1 MFGNNNMNFYIVK
14 ILYFFLMYGL
24 KKKLIVYLYVYVYFR
39 RNLDIVYSM
48 VLRKVDEGYIVGIFV
63 QIFQYMVFL
72 G

>member
-1 MFGNNNMNFYIVK
+1 MFGDNNMNFYIVK

-63 QIFQYMVFL
+63 
-72 G
+72 

>member
-1 MFGNNNMNFYIVK
+1 MNFYIVK

>member
-14 ILYFFLMYGL
+14 ILYFFLMYEL

-63 QIFQYMVFL
+63 
-72 G
+72 

>member
-24 KKKLIVYLYVYVYFR
+24 KKRLIVYLYVYVYFR

-63 QIFQYMVFL
+63 
-72 G
+72 

>member
-24 KKKLIVYLYVYVYFR
+24 KKKLIVNLYVYVYFR

-63 QIFQYMVFL
+63 
-72 G
+72 

>member
-1 MFGNNNMNFYIVK
+1 MNFYIVK

-24 KKKLIVYLYVYVYFR
+24 KKKLIVNLYVYVYFR

-63 QIFQYMVFL
+63 
-72 G
+72 

>member
-1 MFGNNNMNFYIVK
+1 MFGNNNMNFYVK

-63 QIFQYMVFL
+63 
-72 G
+72 

>member
-14 ILYFFLMYGL
+14 IFYFFLMYGL

-63 QIFQYMVFL
+63 
-72 G
+72 

>member
-14 ILYFFLMYGL
+14 ILYFFLIYGL

-63 QIFQYMVFL
+63 
-72 G
+72 

>member
-24 KKKLIVYLYVYVYFR
+24 KKKLIDYLYVYVYFR

-63 QIFQYMVFL
+63 
-72 G
+72 

>member
-24 KKKLIVYLYVYVYFR
+24 KKKLIDYLYVYVYVYFR

-63 QIFQYMVFL
+63 
-72 G
+72 

>member
-24 KKKLIVYLYVYVYFR
+24 KKELIVYLYVYVYFR

-63 QIFQYMVFL
+63 
-72 G
+72 

>member
-24 KKKLIVYLYVYVYFR
+24 KKKVIVYLYVYVYFR

>member
-1 MFGNNNMNFYIVK
+1 MFGNSNMNFYIVK

-63 QIFQYMVFL
+63 
-72 G
+72 

>member
-39 RNLDIVYSM
+39 RNLDTVYSM

-63 QIFQYMVFL
+63 
-72 G
+72 

>member
-1 MFGNNNMNFYIVK
+1 MFGNNDMNFYIVK

-63 QIFQYMVFL
+63 
-72 G
+72 

>member
-63 QIFQYMVFL
+63 
-72 G
+72 

>member
-48 VLRKVDEGYIVGIFV
+48 VLCKVDEGYIVGIFV
-63 QIFQYMVFL
+63 
-72 G
+72 

>member
-14 ILYFFLMYGL
+14 ILYLYGL

-63 QIFQYMVFL
+63 
-72 G
+72 